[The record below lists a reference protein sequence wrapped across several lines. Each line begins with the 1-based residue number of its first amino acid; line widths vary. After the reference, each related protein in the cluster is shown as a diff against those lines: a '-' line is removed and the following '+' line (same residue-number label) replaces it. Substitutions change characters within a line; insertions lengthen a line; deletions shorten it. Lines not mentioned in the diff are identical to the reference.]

1 MTPNRARGALR
12 ERVLV
17 DEGTPFEREGVIVAV
32 SEGFIA
38 VGGRVPLEWCRWT
51 RVSFAPGRFTEA
63 DVAVCAAMRIK
74 AVAS

>member
-1 MTPNRARGALR
+1 MTPNRALAALK

-32 SEGFIA
+32 SGGFIG
-38 VGGRVPLEWCRWT
+38 VGGVEPLEWCRWT
-51 RVSFAPGRFTEA
+51 RVSFAPGKFTA
-63 DVAVCAAMRIK
+63 NDVTTCAALGIK